1 MTLQEAQSLDQVAS
15 WITGLLI
22 AGCLILILFYEFKSR
37 EKR

>member
-1 MTLQEAQSLDQVAS
+1 MNLEQVQTLDQIFS
-15 WITGLLI
+15 WLCGVII